1 MPQSKVLTNE
11 ELIKLI
17 SDAAAELE
25 KRREANEHQPTTQ
38 DETDEGGDHPPVSKF
53 P

>member
-1 MPQSKVLTNE
+1 MNLTNKTNE

-25 KRREANEHQPTTQ
+25 KRRQANESQATTL
-38 DETDEGGDHPPVSKF
+38 DDTDGGGDHPPVSKF